1 MRTVIASSF
10 DFKIDGKAERSG
22 QWKAPGRGVQTG
34 ALAFPGDW
42 RGRWGNAT
50 DIISVVAVRP
60 NQCPIKLK
68 GRRKAGPSAPLLPFP
83 SVPTPEGDVEKFH
96 DEITAGLGPEPQRG

>member
-1 MRTVIASSF
+1 VE
-10 DFKIDGKAERSG
+10 G
-22 QWKAPGRGVQTG
+22 PGEGNLRG
-34 ALAFPGDW
+34 LAFPRGDW